1 MTQHPETIAVIGAG
15 IMGIM
20 SAYTLIKS
28 FPDATVILHDKEG
41 FPAKNAS
48 FIAGGMLS
56 PFSELDHMPAK
67 YLSAGFSAIKTW
79 KSISDS
85 LDDNFDLHI
94 NGSLLLTHDED
105 RHLLERFKSILP
117 PSDQWQKIG
126 ATDIYKL
133 EPALPPHNFKNG
145 LIIKGEAHLHPQ
157 KAMQALLACVEHKN
171 IGEIDI
177 KTHRAD
183 WIIDCRGLYA
193 KTSSNSLRGVKGE
206 TLIVRN
212 ADFKLSR
219 PIRLMHPRYPLYIV
233 PREDSIF
240 MIGATI
246 IESDQSDHVSIRSGM
261 ELMSA
266 LYSLHPSFGD
276 AEILEMKAKT
286 RPSYPDNLPYIEQ
299 RGNVISCNG
308 LYRHGYLFAPVM
320 SACAADIIAGKVN
333 NFSNL
338 FVRNDADHIKRRN
351 A

>member
-117 PSDQWQKIG
+117 PSDQW
-126 ATDIYKL
+126 
-133 EPALPPHNFKNG
+133 
-145 LIIKGEAHLHPQ
+145 
-157 KAMQALLACVEHKN
+157 
-171 IGEIDI
+171 
-177 KTHRAD
+177 
-183 WIIDCRGLYA
+183 
-193 KTSSNSLRGVKGE
+193 
-206 TLIVRN
+206 
-212 ADFKLSR
+212 KLSR